1 MEEMLTPPADRPRP
15 RPWRLVLLMGMTA
28 LLYLVIFGGIQHQTR
43 SIPTLSIIT
52 ASNGAQN

>member
-28 LLYLVIFGGIQHQTR
+28 LLYMVIFGGPHPAAQR
-43 SIPTLSIIT
+43 PMMT
-52 ASNGAQN
+52 ASAAAQG